1 MEYDF
6 FINILQNHAT
16 HKTNTIVLSNK
27 YINRVIM
34 CYARRHIYILLA
46 NTERNNKRF
55 FASTGNSSRPRPYLK
70 VLSTTAQIHRHHH
83 QRMITHSTGLLITM
97 PIVSPKLTP
106 IIRVEGAALVAAVRS
121 QTTTK
126 RKWGTGGPKSGAATT
141 TGGRWFRSRGHPS
154 SVAIGLRHVSDM
166 LAHLGD
172 PKCSRRSRTTS

>member
-1 MEYDF
+1 M
-6 FINILQNHAT
+6 LHT
-16 HKTNTIVLSNK
+16 KPLSNK

-46 NTERNNKRF
+46 NTERKNKRF
-55 FASTGNSSRPRPYLK
+55 FASTGNSPRPRPYLK